1 MYKVYRDY
9 YGLFDEVSRVAE
21 FETSAE
27 AKAFAEYSAHKI
39 AGSCTDFVVKNS
51 RGKEIARYSA
61 LDYEEGSVL

>member
-9 YGLFDEVSRVAE
+9 YGLFDVVSRVAE

-39 AGSCTDFVVKNS
+39 AGSPTDFVVKNS
-51 RGKEIARYSA
+51 RGKEVARYSA
-61 LDYEEGSVL
+61 LNYEEGSVL